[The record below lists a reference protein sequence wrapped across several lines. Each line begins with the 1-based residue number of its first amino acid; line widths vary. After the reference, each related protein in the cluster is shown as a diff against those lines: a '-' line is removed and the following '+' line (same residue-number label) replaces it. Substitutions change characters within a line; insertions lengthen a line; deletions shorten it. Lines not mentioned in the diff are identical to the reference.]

1 MKKEKKI
8 TDVEVSVDT
17 PEVEKAPKISN
28 AFKYK
33 RGAYSIII
41 TAVFLAAVIAANW
54 VFITLSDREQWYIDM
69 TPEKIHSMDEANI
82 KYIKS
87 IKEEVQVTIVAK
99 DASEYT
105 QVISSW
111 APEQYQVYYGEQY
124 YAQTAEL
131 VEKYGKYNDNIKVR
145 FLDSQSTEFTEINR
159 KYSDLEIAYGDI
171 LVTYKLTDTDERIK
185 KLSFDDIYRSDYYS
199 TYGGTKMVTGNNI
212 ESALT
217 NAITYVIGGEAK
229 KAVLLTGHSKNDN
242 TSNYVSLLKLNGYEV
257 VTISDKVVTEI
268 PKDANIVVVMSA
280 SIDFYESE
288 LTVISEFLDNGGKL
302 GKGFIC
308 FADASCPA
316 LPSLNAFMSEWGI
329 KLKEG
334 ILFESE
340 NPDPADSSKIKMQV
354 GDGIEMTG
362 LKSGTMETAY
372 NVPIVTED
380 PDGSDG
386 TMYTVKN
393 VIVSPE
399 TTVIAPIG
407 AGNDWKPE
415 NKDDVGEYVGI
426 ATSEM
431 LQYDEENNK
440 LTSYVV
446 AFSSVQFIQSEYAEM
461 ANSISKNVVLYCT
474 DLAANI
480 TEGGVQFAP
489 KQITDE
495 MYTDKTEGGAKTLRA
510 IFVIGLPIGV
520 LALGAYKI
528 IRRKRA

>member
-41 TAVFLAAVIAANW
+41 TAVFLAAVIAVNW

-69 TPEKIHSMDEANI
+69 TPEKIHSMDENNI
-82 KYIKS
+82 KYLK
-87 IKEEVQVTIVAK
+87 KLKDEVLITVVAK
-99 DASEYT
+99 DSSEYV
-105 QVISSW
+105 QYISTLTLEEYNVY
-111 APEQYQVYYGEQY
+111 PDEQYF
-124 YAQTAEL
+124 AQTVEL
-131 VEKYGKYNDNIKVR
+131 VEKYGKYNDKIKVR
-145 FLDSQSTEFTEINR
+145 FLDSQSPEFTEINR
-159 KYSDLEIAYGDI
+159 KYSDLDIVYGDI
-171 LVTYKLTDTDERIK
+171 LVTHKITDTDERIK
-185 KLSFDDIYRSDYYS
+185 KLDFNDIYNSDSY
-199 TYGGTKMVTGNNI
+199 TLNGTKYVTSNNI
-212 ESALT
+212 ENALT

-257 VTISDKVVTEI
+257 VTVSDKVVTEI
-268 PKDANIVVVMSA
+268 PNDANIVVVMSA

-288 LTVISEFLDNGGKL
+288 LTAISKFLDNGGKL
-302 GKGFIC
+302 GKGFIY
-308 FADASCPA
+308 FADASCPT
-316 LPSLNAFMSEWGI
+316 LPNLNAFMSEWGI

-354 GDGIEMTG
+354 GEGTETTG
-362 LKSGTMETAY
+362 RKSGTMETAY
-372 NVPIVTED
+372 NVPIITED

-386 TMYTVKN
+386 TMYTIKN

-446 AFSSVQFIQSEYAEM
+446 ALSSVQFIQSEYAEM
-461 ANSISKNVVLYCT
+461 SNSISKNVVLDCT

-480 TEGGVQFAP
+480 TEGGVQFVP
-489 KQITDE
+489 KMITNE
-495 MYTDKTEGGAKTLRA
+495 LYTDKTTGGIKTLRA